1 MMNVSI
7 CFITSGAMSVLSNS
21 KTEIEVK
28 NIELQEI
35 MDCSGLWSNFIDTS
49 LTCVI
54 CSCLGSSV
62 SF

>member
-28 NIELQEI
+28 NIEL
-35 MDCSGLWSNFIDTS
+35 
-49 LTCVI
+49 
-54 CSCLGSSV
+54 
-62 SF
+62 